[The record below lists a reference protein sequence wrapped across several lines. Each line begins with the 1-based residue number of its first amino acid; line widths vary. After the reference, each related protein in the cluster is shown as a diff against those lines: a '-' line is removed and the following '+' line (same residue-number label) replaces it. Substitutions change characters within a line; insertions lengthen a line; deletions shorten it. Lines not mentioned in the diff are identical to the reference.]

1 MAHAERDAVK
11 QVTNQLKPAPAAL
24 VLDAITA
31 GYKSQPVITD
41 VTISVAVGGI
51 TAIVGPNGAGKSTLF
66 KALFGGARLFGGSV
80 YLNGNAIRIDPRELV
95 RSGIAYVPQLR
106 NIFPSLT
113 VRENLEVG
121 TYVRGGGSLERV
133 FSVFPDLAPLQ
144 RRAAAKLSGGQQNM
158 LAIGRALMS
167 DPKVILLDEA
177 SGGLSPLMAQRL
189 WRHIAD
195 LAKGG
200 MAIAAVEQN
209 VALAFE
215 TAHTACVISGGRL
228 ILSGPPAELQSRPD
242 FAEMFLE
249 ARHGEGSEPS
259 TGSVGA

>member
-1 MAHAERDAVK
+1 MARVETEAVIPPENRS
-11 QVTNQLKPAPAAL
+11 QPAPAAL

-31 GYKSQPVITD
+31 GYKSQPIITG
-41 VTISVAVGGI
+41 VTITVAAGGI

-66 KALFGGARLFGGSV
+66 KALFGGARLFSGAV
-80 YLNGNAIRIDPRELV
+80 YLNGKRIRVDPRELV

-113 VRENLEVG
+113 VRENLEIG
-121 TYVRGGGSLERV
+121 TYVRGGGSLDRV

-144 RRAAAKLSGGQQNM
+144 RRPAAKLSGGQQNM

-195 LAKGG
+195 LAQGG

-209 VALAFE
+209 VALAFD
-215 TAHTACVISGGRL
+215 TAHTACVISGGRM
-228 ILSGPPAELQSRPD
+228 ILSGPPAELAKRPD

-249 ARHGEGSEPS
+249 AKPTEDTESS
-259 TGSVGA
+259 